1 MTMVAHSIVHPAFA
15 DTKTLTGTW
24 KLKRWVLEDVDTKE
38 QKPSPFG
45 ERPAGC
51 VFFSSG
57 RILVLIT
64 AEDRKPAEGADGQS
78 AAFRSLYT
86 YSGKYRLENDR
97 FITKID
103 IAGDQNWVGSEQQR
117 TYRVDGDTLIIESVP
132 ATQAGK
138 TLRGILEWE
147 REP

>member
-1 MTMVAHSIVHPAFA
+1 MVTHPSVHPALV
-15 DTKTLTGTW
+15 DTQTLTGSW
-24 KLKRWVLEDVDTKE
+24 KLTRWVMEDMDTKE
-38 QKPSPFG
+38 QKASPFG
-45 ERPAGC
+45 ERPDGY
-51 VFFSSG
+51 VFFSSSN
-57 RILVLIT
+57 RMFVLIT
-64 AEDRKPAEGADGQS
+64 AENRKPAEGADEQS

-86 YSGKYRLENDR
+86 YSGKYRLESGR

-117 TYRVDGDTLIIESVP
+117 SYRINGDTLIIESAP

-138 TLRGILEWE
+138 MVRGILEWE